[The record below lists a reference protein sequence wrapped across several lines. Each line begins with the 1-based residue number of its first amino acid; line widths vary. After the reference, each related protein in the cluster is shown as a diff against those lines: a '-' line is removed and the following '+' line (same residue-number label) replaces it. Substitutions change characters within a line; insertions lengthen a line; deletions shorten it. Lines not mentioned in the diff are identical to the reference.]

1 MKSLS
6 LIAAAVVLAGAGL
19 GPGVGDANAQRDR
32 DLITREELV
41 QSAQKSA
48 DLYKAIR
55 SLRPHFL
62 QGGRGVR
69 SMDVGT
75 MGRDREGVMR
85 ASGTAR
91 GGEPTEPVIYIDGNR
106 AGSVDI
112 LKTIETGSIAEVRYL
127 SPTQALNDKGPGHE
141 GGALLITRHREP

>member
-1 MKSLS
+1 MKRLSVVAAS
-6 LIAAAVVLAGAGL
+6 LILAGTAL
-19 GPGVGDANAQRDR
+19 GPGLGTLHAQRDR
-32 DLITREELV
+32 DVITREELV

-48 DLYKAIR
+48 DLYKAVR

-91 GGEPTEPVIYIDGNR
+91 GGDPVEPVIYIDGNR
-106 AGSVDI
+106 AGSLEI
-112 LKTIETGSIAEVRYL
+112 LKTIETSTIAEVRYL
-127 SPTQALNDKGPGHE
+127 SPTKALNDKGPGHD
-141 GGALLITRHREP
+141 GGALLITTHRDP